1 MDDGWI
7 DDGWIDGWIDEI
19 DAGWM
24 DGWVD
29 GSWIEIHGWIGR

>member
-7 DDGWIDGWIDEI
+7 DDGWIDEI